1 MRLLLAFAAILL
13 TATQAFTANVDEAT
27 ARAQAQRFLNTL
39 SAQGRMTAPAQG
51 DLKIAHIERNTV
63 NPAVPVYYV
72 FNSKQG
78 FVIVSGEDRAQT
90 ILAHG
95 DRPLDVIRMPENMKY
110 WLSTYKRQLEF
121 LQAHPGLAVESPKFS
136 RNSKLASLVAPLL
149 TAEWDQDEPYYNHCP
164 VYEGTHCLTGCPAT
178 SLSMVFYYWKYPKN
192 PTPEV
197 PAYISSSINT
207 QVPALP
213 SITFD
218 WDNMLDKYTGTYNNA
233 QAEAVAWLMR
243 YVGQVEHMDYNIG
256 ESGAQAQDILRAVKF
271 FGYDDDAEVVYK
283 AIADN
288 FGHETPYYTDEEWAE
303 LLQTE
308 LSEGRPLVYCAYD
321 YDSWTGWAGHAFNV
335 DGYNTADN
343 TYHVNWG
350 WSGNGNGDFALNA
363 FYSGDLTFN
372 VEQAIIKGLQPPIT
386 TPTIRAIPERL
397 DLTAYAEQTTTASFT
412 VKGKSLTGDVSLT
425 LNDENGVFSLD
436 ATSFTP
442 EEIEEAHEVIV
453 TYSPQFS
460 GNHEA
465 TVTLSSPGA
474 EDVVITL
481 HGVST
486 LETYAPVMLPADSA
500 YISLTSFRADWTD
513 LTAAKYVDSYT
524 LEVNT
529 KPGTALID
537 QADWT
542 DIVENTTNYASNPD
556 FLMPEGWTFEGSA
569 IWCEDASISINNRSS
584 LITPVYDLAG
594 YEKVTVVITAKSIS
608 KTSSSRFTV
617 STSKASREITCP
629 GGTEFKTYVVELS
642 CEEMDQITFAGKS
655 NYPQF
660 QKILI
665 YAGELDETSLRA
677 VAEQDD
683 PNSRIVT
690 GLTAKN
696 YTVTDLTPGD
706 TFFYRVKAHYVD
718 GTTSDWSKSEKVT
731 LFENSHDFDLGDVNH
746 DGALTIGDVTAL
758 INRLLSGAGGCD
770 ICCDVNGNDRIDIG
784 DVTTLVNILLQGHH

>member
-1 MRLLLAFAAILL
+1 MRLLLALVAILL
-13 TATQAFTANVDEAT
+13 TATQAWTANVDEAT

-39 SAQGRMTAPAQG
+39 SAQGKMTAPAQG
-51 DLKIAHIERNTV
+51 DLKIAHIERNTG
-63 NPAVPVYYV
+63 NMALPVYYI
-72 FNSKQG
+72 FNSEQG
-78 FVIVSGEDRAQT
+78 FVIVSGDDRAQA

-95 DRPLDVIRMPENMKY
+95 DRPLDVTSMPENMKY

-121 LQAHPGLAVESPKFS
+121 LQAHPGLVVDAPKFS
-136 RNSKLASLVAPLL
+136 RNTRLATSIAPLL
-149 TAEWDQDEPYYNHCP
+149 TAEWDQDEPYFNHCP
-164 VYEGTHCLTGCPAT
+164 VYDGTHCLTGCPAT
-178 SLSMVFYYWKYPKN
+178 SLSMVFYYWKYPKD

-218 WDNMLDKYTGTYNNA
+218 WDNMLDKYTGNYTTA
-233 QAEAVAWLMR
+233 QADAVAWLMR
-243 YVGQVEHMDYNIG
+243 YVGQVEHMDYNVAI
-256 ESGAQAQDILRAVKF
+256 SGAQAQDILRAVKF
-271 FGYDDDAEVVYK
+271 FGYDEDAEVVYK

-288 FGHETPYYTDEEWAE
+288 FGNETPNYTDEEWAE
-303 LLQTE
+303 MLQTE

-321 YDSWTGWAGHAFNV
+321 YDSWTGWSGHAFNV

-363 FYSGDLTFN
+363 FYHGGLTFN
-372 VEQAIIKGLQPPIT
+372 VEQAIIKGLQPPVT
-386 TPTIRAIPERL
+386 TPTIRVVPTQL
-397 DLTAYAEQTTTASFT
+397 DLSAYAEQTATTTFT
-412 VKGKSLTGDVSLT
+412 VKGKALTGNVSLV

-436 ATSFTP
+436 ATSFTS
-442 EEIEEAHEVIV
+442 EEVEEPHEVIV
-453 TYSPQFS
+453 TYSPMFS

-481 HGVST
+481 HGTST

-500 YISLTSFRADWTD
+500 YINLTSFRADWTD

-529 KPGTALID
+529 KPGTTLID
-537 QADWT
+537 QADWSGN
-542 DIVENTTNYASNPD
+542 VEDPTNYSSNPD

-569 IWCEDASISINNRSS
+569 IWSEEASISINNRSS

-608 KTSSSRFTV
+608 KTSSSKFTI
-617 STSKASREITCP
+617 STGTDSREITCP
-629 GGTEFKTYVVELS
+629 GGTEFKTYVVELN
-642 CEEMDQITFAGKS
+642 CEEMDQLTFAGTR

-665 YAGELDETSLRA
+665 YAGVLDENSLRA
-677 VAEQDD
+677 VAEEGDAS
-683 PNSRIVT
+683 SRLVMGIT
-690 GLTAKN
+690 GKN
-696 YTVTDLTPGD
+696 YTVDGLTAGG
-706 TFFYRVKAHYVD
+706 TFYYRVKAHYVD
-718 GTTSDWSKSEKVT
+718 GTSSDWTKSEKIT
-731 LFENSHDFDLGDVNH
+731 LFENTHNYERGDVNH
-746 DGALTIGDVTAL
+746 DGSINISDVVAL
-758 INRLLSGAGGCD
+758 INGELSGGGYCD
-770 ICCDVNGNDRIDIG
+770 ICCDVNGDGAVSIS
-784 DVTTLVNILLQGHH
+784 DVTTLINLVLSGR

>member
-1 MRLLLAFAAILL
+1 MRLILALAALLL
-13 TATQAFTANVDEAT
+13 TATQAFTANVDEAA

-39 SAQGRMTAPAQG
+39 SAQGKMTAPAQG
-51 DLKIAHIERNTV
+51 DLKIAHIERNTG
-63 NPAVPVYYV
+63 NLALPVYYI
-72 FNSKQG
+72 FNSEQG
-78 FVIVSGEDRAQT
+78 FIIVSGDDRAQA

-95 DRPLDVIRMPENMKY
+95 DRPLDVNSMPENMKY

-121 LQAHPGLAVESPKFS
+121 LQAHPGLVVDMPKS
-136 RNSKLASLVAPLL
+136 AKNLKLPTSIAPLL
-149 TAEWDQDEPYYNHCP
+149 TAEWDQDEPYFNHCP
-164 VYEGTHCLTGCPAT
+164 VYDGTHCLTGCPAT
-178 SLSMVFYYWKYPKN
+178 SLSMVFYYWKYPKD

-207 QVPALP
+207 MVPALP

-218 WDNMLDKYTGTYNNA
+218 WDNMLDKYTGNYTTT
-233 QAEAVAWLMR
+233 QADAVAWLMR
-243 YVGQVEHMDYNIG
+243 YVGQVEHMDYNVSI
-256 ESGAQAQDILRAVKF
+256 SGAQAQDILRAVKF
-271 FGYDDDAEVVYK
+271 FGYDEDAEVVYK

-288 FGHETPYYTDEEWAE
+288 FGNETPNYTDEEWAE
-303 LLQTE
+303 MLQTE

-321 YDSWTGWAGHAFNV
+321 YDSWTGWSGHAFNV

-363 FYSGDLTFN
+363 FYHGGLTFN
-372 VEQAIIKGLQPPIT
+372 IEQAIIKGLQPPVT
-386 TPTIRAIPERL
+386 TPTIRVVPTQL
-397 DLTAYAEQTTTASFT
+397 DLSAYAEQTATASFT
-412 VKGKSLTGDVSLT
+412 VKGKALTGDVSLE

-442 EEIEEAHEVIV
+442 EEIKEAHEVIV
-453 TYSPQFS
+453 TYSPMFS

-481 HGVST
+481 HGAST

-500 YISLTSFRADWTD
+500 YINLTSFRADWTD

-529 KPGTALID
+529 KPGTTLID
-537 QADWT
+537 QADWSGN
-542 DIVENTTNYASNPD
+542 VEDPTNYSNNPD

-569 IWCEDASISINNRSS
+569 IWSENASISINNRSS

-594 YEKVTVVITAKSIS
+594 YEKVTVVVTAKSIS
-608 KTSSSRFTV
+608 KTSSSKFTI
-617 STSKASREITCP
+617 STGTDSYEVTCP
-629 GGTEFKTYVVELS
+629 GGTEFKTYVVELN
-642 CEEMDQITFAGKS
+642 CEEMDQLTFAGTR

-665 YAGELDETSLRA
+665 YAGELDENSLRDVVEEGDA
-677 VAEQDD
+677 S
-683 PNSRIVT
+683 SRLVT
-690 GLTAKN
+690 GITGKN
-696 YTVTDLTPGD
+696 YTVDGLTAGG
-706 TFFYRVKAHYVD
+706 TFYYRVKAHYVD
-718 GTTSDWSKSEKVT
+718 GTSSDWTKSEKIT
-731 LFENSHDFDLGDVNH
+731 LFENTHNYERGDVNH
-746 DGALTIGDVTAL
+746 DGSINISDVVAL
-758 INRLLSGAGGCD
+758 INGELSGGGYCD
-770 ICCDVNGNDRIDIG
+770 ICCDVNGDGTVSIS
-784 DVTTLVNILLQGHH
+784 DVTTLINLVLSGH

>member
-1 MRLLLAFAAILL
+1 MRLLLALAAILL
-13 TATQAFTANVDEAT
+13 TATQTWAANVDEAT
-27 ARAQAQRFLNTL
+27 ARAQAHRFLNTL

-63 NPAVPVYYV
+63 NPAVPVYYI
-72 FNSKQG
+72 FNTKQG
-78 FVIVSGEDRAQT
+78 FVIVSGEDRAQA

-95 DRPLDVIRMPENMKY
+95 DRPLDVARMPENMKY

-121 LQAHPGLAVESPKFS
+121 LQAHPGIVVEKPKS
-136 RNSKLASLVAPLL
+136 IRNTKLAPSVAPLL
-149 TAEWDQDEPYYNHCP
+149 TAEWDQDEPYFNHCP

-178 SLSMVFYYWKYPKN
+178 SLSMVFYYWKYPKD

-197 PAYISSSINT
+197 PAYISPSINT

-218 WDNMLDKYTGTYNNA
+218 WDNMLDRYSTYNTA

-243 YVGQVEHMDYNIG
+243 YVGQVEQMDYNVSI
-256 ESGAQAQDILRAVKF
+256 SGAQAQDILRAVKF

-288 FGHETPYYTDEEWAE
+288 FGNETPNYSDEEWAK

-321 YDSWTGWAGHAFNV
+321 YDSWTGWSGHAFNV

-363 FYSGDLTFN
+363 FYYGNFSFN
-372 VEQAIIKGLQPPIT
+372 IEQAFIKGLQPPIT
-386 TPTIRAIPERL
+386 SPTIRVNNAQL
-397 DLTAYAEQTTTASFT
+397 DMSAYADQTATASFT
-412 VKGKSLTGDVSLT
+412 VKGKALTGNVSLV

-436 ATSFTP
+436 ATNFTP
-442 EEIEEAHEVIV
+442 EEIKEAHEVIV
-453 TYSPQFS
+453 TYSPQSS

-486 LETYAPVMLPADSA
+486 LETYAPVMQPADSA
-500 YISLTSFRADWTD
+500 YINLTSFRADWAD

-529 KPGTALID
+529 KPGTTLID
-537 QADWT
+537 VADWT
-542 DIVENTTNYASNPD
+542 DIVENTTNYASDPD
-556 FLMPEGWTFEGSA
+556 FLMPEGWTFSGSA
-569 IWCEDASISINNRSS
+569 IWCENASISINNRSS
-584 LITPVYDLAG
+584 LITPVYDLTD
-594 YEKVTVVITAKSIS
+594 YNKVTVVITAKSIS
-608 KTSSSRFTV
+608 KTGSSRFTV
-617 STSKASREITCP
+617 STGIASREITCP
-629 GGTEFKTYVVELS
+629 GGTEFKTYVVVLN
-642 CEEMDQITFAGKS
+642 CEEMDQLTFAGTS

-665 YAGELDETSLRA
+665 YAGVLDENSLRA
-677 VAEQDD
+677 VAEQGDA
-683 PNSRIVT
+683 NSRVVT
-690 GLTAKN
+690 GITSKN
-696 YTVTDLTPGD
+696 YTVADLTPGG
-706 TFFYRVKAHYVD
+706 TFYYRVKAHYVD
-718 GTTSDWSKSEKVT
+718 GTSSDWSKSEKVT

-746 DGALTIGDVTAL
+746 DGALTIGDVTEL

-770 ICCDVNGNDRIDIG
+770 ICCDVNGNERIDIG
-784 DVTTLVNILLQGHH
+784 DVTALVSILLQGH